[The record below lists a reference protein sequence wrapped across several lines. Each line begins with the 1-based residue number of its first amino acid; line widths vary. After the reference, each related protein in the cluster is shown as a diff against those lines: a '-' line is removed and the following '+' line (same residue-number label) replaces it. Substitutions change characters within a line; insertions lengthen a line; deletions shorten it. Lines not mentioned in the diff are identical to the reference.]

1 MIQNARIQCKR
12 DIFVYDKIKSAIAIY
27 ILITIKLP
35 SVFYNIHILPEQDGL
50 DTLLV
55 VDVDVLPGSRH
66 LPLDPAWDM
75 LSQQINVLELLFGE
89 VDVLFT
95 ANNDV
100 IELQDGG
107 CHQGV
112 LRSHNQLYPRGQILA
127 QIGILGQIGDINSL
141 GKTELV

>member
-35 SVFYNIHILPEQDGL
+35 SVFYDVHILPEQDGL

-95 ANNDV
+95 ANND
-100 IELQDGG
+100 IIKFQDGG
-107 CHQGV
+107 RHQRV
-112 LRSHNQLYPRGQILA
+112 P
-127 QIGILGQIGDINSL
+127 
-141 GKTELV
+141 